1 MFFLHCL
8 LSYFISVVWSYTLDG
23 KYTSNM
29 FLFLSYVLSYAHR
42 VRVNKMVKK
51 GVAGLGFIELV
62 VNFIATL

>member
-29 FLFLSYVLSYAHR
+29 FLFLFYAHH

-51 GVAGLGFIELV
+51 GVVRLGCIELV
-62 VNFIATL
+62 VIVDVS